1 MLIGPNVA
9 KGDGPPPQ
17 NSPVEPLP
25 PQTGC
30 CGCHRS
36 SRGAEPGLR
45 FHGAPCSARRPSPHE
60 AIKAQAICIAIPS
73 PMKRWFVNGIVLV
86 AALLCMQMRAAAEST
101 AEYNMRHRHSSSALF
116 FEWVEHGVGGRQFVV
131 LRFTASADQGAPKRA
146 ACTYAIIYSNAE
158 GKYSELT
165 LEHFSTDDE
174 TIKNLSVT
182 PQSVSFEI
190 YVGSSDPGGEARKFS
205 FKASRQGLSSSNY
218 TAQAIATWRS
228 LLDETK
234 LVNIVWK
241 QIPAINLPFSTIKNF
256 GDK

>member
-1 MLIGPNVA
+1 
-9 KGDGPPPQ
+9 
-17 NSPVEPLP
+17 
-25 PQTGC
+25 
-30 CGCHRS
+30 
-36 SRGAEPGLR
+36 
-45 FHGAPCSARRPSPHE
+45 
-60 AIKAQAICIAIPS
+60 
-73 PMKRWFVNGIVLV
+73 MKRWFVNGIVLV

-190 YVGSSDPGGEARKFS
+190 YVGSFDPGGEARKFS